1 MKRKLLTTAAFVA
14 VLLIGA
20 TAQATDN
27 TFGYGGSDHNWS
39 TPGNWSGGVPD
50 ATENA
55 VIPAGETCDV
65 DISTAVA
72 DTIGVYGTLNIEP
85 GMKLTLDGSTSSRS
99 CICGTVYLEK
109 NAATPPTAVGN
120 LAFTTNGHE
129 LIGNGS
135 IIGAD
140 HSCQITL
147 DTNSQVLRSNGV
159 TISGALEI
167 TEDTSGGDPT
177 NTRFIN
183 DGTVSANLASG
194 MLELDVD
201 HLDTGTYCASG
212 DWDVSASSAT
222 LRFTVGSMYL
232 CGKFS
237 VSNGT
242 LDIDDDVWTDGD
254 LSFTSGTIDV
264 ANGVSFKVNQDAKV
278 YYFYASGGSGP
289 ANDPNYWYTD
299 SCAVHTV
306 RDDRVPGPDDRVVIC
321 SGQTCN
327 VTEDT
332 AWDTVDVDGTLNVQ
346 TGYMLTLQNDDDN
359 LGGGIGSDNSNVD
372 GTISLAGSGS
382 TLSFTSD
389 HNVSGSGSIVGQ
401 SNTAVIE
408 IADNQTLTNT
418 AAIEGPC
425 QIVPAPCAVDTT
437 FVNNGVVCA
446 NAAGTLEIAPDSI
459 GVSSGD
465 WCVSTSANAIMHINA
480 PSAGMHSGDICV
492 SNGTLIIDNDF
503 TTSGSL
509 CFTGGTIIIANG
521 VTFSAAGGGSCTCTC
536 CP

>member
-27 TFGYGGSDHNWS
+27 TYTNGTTDGKWS

-50 ATENA
+50 DTENA

-65 DISTAVA
+65 DITTAVA
-72 DTIGVYGTLNIEP
+72 DTIEVYGTLNIEP
-85 GMKLTLDGSTSSRS
+85 GMKLTLDGSTSSTS
-99 CICGTVYLEK
+99 YICGEVYLEESG
-109 NAATPPTAVGN
+109 TCGN
-120 LAFTTNGHE
+120 LAFTTNDHE
-129 LIGNGS
+129 LLGNGS

-140 HSCQITL
+140 HCCQITL
-147 DTNSQVLRSNGV
+147 DTNSQALTNNGV
-159 TISGALEI
+159 TICGALEI
-167 TEDTSGGDPT
+167 TESGTPT

-183 DGTVSANLASG
+183 HGVVSADLASG

-212 DWDVSASSAT
+212 DWDVSASSAI
-222 LRFTVGSMYL
+222 LRFTVGSTYL

-242 LDIDDDVWTDGD
+242 LDIDANVWTDGD
-254 LSFTSGTIDV
+254 LSFTGGGIAVASGM
-264 ANGVSFKVNQDAKV
+264 SFKTRQDAV
-278 YYFYASGGSGP
+278 TYYFYVDAMGTAGSASNSS
-289 ANDPNYWYTD
+289 YWYTD

-306 RDDRVPGPDDRVVIC
+306 RDNRVPGPDDRVVIC
-321 SGQTCN
+321 SGQECD
-327 VTEDT
+327 VAADT
-332 AWDTVDVDGTLNVQ
+332 TWDTVDVDGQLDIASNV
-346 TGYMLTLQNDDDN
+346 TLTLQNDDDN

-372 GTISLAGSGS
+372 GTINLLGGGS

-389 HNVSGSGSIVGQ
+389 HSVSGSGSIVGY

-408 IADNQTLTNT
+408 IADSQTLTNT

-425 QIVPAPCAVDTT
+425 RIIPATFPCGASGTT
-437 FVNNGVVCA
+437 FVNNGAVCA
-446 NAAGTLEIAPDSI
+446 NAAGTLEVAPDSI

-465 WCVSTSANAIMHINA
+465 WCVSTSASAIMWINA
-480 PSAGMHSGDICV
+480 SSAGTHSGNVCV
-492 SNGTLIIDNDF
+492 SNGTFDIDYDF
-503 TTSGSL
+503 STSGSL
-509 CFTGGTIIIANG
+509 CFTAGMISTANG